1 MRQCAGVVKCFQ
13 VHSINDF
20 SQYVN
25 LKRRVLRQD
34 LKVEREPAEIDR
46 WEERR
51 RAECQWVC

>member
-13 VHSINDF
+13 VQSINDF
-20 SQYVN
+20 SHYVN
-25 LKRRVLRQD
+25 LKRRD

-51 RAECQWVC
+51 RAERQRVC